1 MLDGFDLKLL
11 ILLQDDGRMSVQDLA
26 DRIGLSASQCSRRRA
41 RLEEVG
47 MIAGYHARL
56 NPDRLGFSVTVFV
69 QVTLA
74 RHSPDNARLFRDL
87 VQRTGAIQQAYAV
100 TGDADYILRA
110 SLPDL
115 QALSIL
121 VNDVLLPHGTV
132 AQVRSLVALERL
144 KDTMHLPVG
153 EKA

>member
-1 MLDGFDLKLL
+1 M
-11 ILLQDDGRMSVQDLA
+11 
-26 DRIGLSASQCSRRRA
+26 
-41 RLEEVG
+41 
-47 MIAGYHARL
+47 
-56 NPDRLGFSVTVFV
+56 
-69 QVTLA
+69 
-74 RHSPDNARLFRDL
+74 
-87 VQRTGAIQQAYAV
+87 

-144 KDTMHLPVG
+144 KDTMHLPGG